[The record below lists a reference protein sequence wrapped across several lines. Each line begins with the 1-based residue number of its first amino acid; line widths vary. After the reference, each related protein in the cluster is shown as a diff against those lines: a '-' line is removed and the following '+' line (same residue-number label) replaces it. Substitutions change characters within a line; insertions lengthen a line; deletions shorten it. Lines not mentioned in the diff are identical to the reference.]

1 MKSLKFF
8 KPTLATILAIVL
20 AWLLSVRAAQA
31 GYTVTLQQVGPDVV
45 ATGSGAIDLTGLTF
59 SGGVGLGAYYTGHTI
74 GTTSFGGFPLNSSS
88 VITVSSGHFA
98 YIRTTGTHEF
108 VLRVP
113 GYVSGT
119 ALSGSATY
127 SGQTFASLG
136 VTPGTYVWT
145 WGTGANQNFTLQVAA
160 PQILFESDF
169 QSGTIFKFTADGTR
183 TTFASGLSGPVGLA
197 LDASGNLFEAD
208 ENSGT
213 IFKFTPD
220 GIKTTFATGL
230 NHPFG
235 LAFDAAGN
243 LFEAD
248 DGSGTIFKFTPAG
261 TKTIFAT
268 GLSFLTAL
276 AFDSMGN
283 LFAASSSPNAGSG
296 TIFKFT
302 PAGTKTTFATELS
315 SPIGLAFSASG
326 NLLVSDSGTIFK
338 FTPTGAKT
346 TFTSGL
352 DVPTALAFDS
362 SANLFEASGN
372 DGSIFVYTPGGT
384 PESIFASGLSG
395 PAGLAFQPAALP
407 PAPPAQ
413 LLNISARLK
422 VLTGDNVLI
431 GGFIITGSDNKQVLL
446 RALGSTLGQFG
457 VSGVLADPT
466 LELYDGTGAV
476 IASNDNWTTA
486 ANKQAIIDSG
496 LAPPNAL
503 EPAILRSLPP
513 GSYTVVVRDKN
524 AGTGVA
530 LVEAYD
536 LSPGANA
543 SLSNSSARGFVDTND
558 GVMIGGFI
566 TGEGNCRVIVRA
578 LGPTLAQFG
587 VPNVLAD
594 PMLEL
599 YDPNGTLIA
608 SNDNEPSPLHFSEIR
623 ASGFAPP
630 NLAEPA
636 IIITKQAGNV
646 TAIVRGKNNTTG
658 NALLEVY
665 TLPL

>member
-1 MKSLKFF
+1 MKN
-8 KPTLATILAIVL
+8 PTRSYLLVTIASVAIVL
-20 AWLLSVRAAQA
+20 LPICV
-31 GYTVTLQQVGPDVV
+31 
-45 ATGSGAIDLTGLTF
+45 F
-59 SGGVGLGAYYTGHTI
+59 
-74 GTTSFGGFPLNSSS
+74 
-88 VITVSSGHFA
+88 
-98 YIRTTGTHEF
+98 
-108 VLRVP
+108 
-113 GYVSGT
+113 
-119 ALSGSATY
+119 
-127 SGQTFASLG
+127 
-136 VTPGTYVWT
+136 
-145 WGTGANQNFTLQVAA
+145 AA

-169 QSGTIFKFTADGTR
+169 QSGTIFKFTADGTK
-183 TTFASGLSGPVGLA
+183 TTFASGLSGPVGVA
-197 LDASGNLFEAD
+197 FDAAGNLFEAD

-213 IFKFTPD
+213 IFKFAPAGT
-220 GIKTTFATGL
+220 KTTFATGL

-235 LAFDAAGN
+235 LAFDTAGN

-261 TKTIFAT
+261 TKTTFAT
-268 GLSFLTAL
+268 GLS
-276 AFDSMGN
+276 D
-283 LFAASSSPNAGSG
+283 
-296 TIFKFT
+296 
-302 PAGTKTTFATELS
+302 
-315 SPIGLAFSASG
+315 PIDLAFSASG

-338 FTPTGAKT
+338 FTPTGTKT
-346 TFTSGL
+346 TFAAGL

-362 SANLFEASGN
+362 FADLFEASGN
-372 DGSIFVYTPGGT
+372 DGSLYVYTPGGT

-395 PAGLAFQPAALP
+395 PAGLAFQPATLP

-431 GGFIITGSDNKQVLL
+431 GGFIISGSENKQVLL

-466 LELYDGTGAV
+466 LELHDGTGAV
-476 IASNDNWTTA
+476 IASNDNWKDTQQAEIA
-486 ANKQAIIDSG
+486 ATGK
-496 LAPPNAL
+496 APPTDF
-503 EPAILRSLPP
+503 ESAILRTLAP

-524 AGTGVA
+524 AATGVA

-543 SLSNSSARGFVDTND
+543 SLSNSSARGFVGIND
-558 GVMIGGFI
+558 DVMIGGFI

-599 YDPNGTLIA
+599 YDPNGTLVA
-608 SNDNEPSPLHFSEIR
+608 SNDNTPSPLHFSEIR

-630 NLAEPA
+630 NGAESA
-636 IIITKQAGNV
+636 IIITRQAGNI

>member
-1 MKSLKFF
+1 MTSQRRPKQETEIEFMKN
-8 KPTLATILAIVL
+8 PTLSYLLATIA
-20 AWLLSVRAAQA
+20 S
-31 GYTVTLQQVGPDVV
+31 V
-45 ATGSGAIDLTGLTF
+45 AT
-59 SGGVGLGAYYTGHTI
+59 
-74 GTTSFGGFPLNSSS
+74 
-88 VITVSSGHFA
+88 
-98 YIRTTGTHEF
+98 
-108 VLRVP
+108 VLLP
-113 GYVSGT
+113 IC
-119 ALSGSATY
+119 A
-127 SGQTFASLG
+127 F
-136 VTPGTYVWT
+136 
-145 WGTGANQNFTLQVAA
+145 AA

-169 QSGTIFKFTADGTR
+169 QSGTIFKFTPDGTK
-183 TTFASGLSGPVGLA
+183 TTFASGLSGPGGLA

-220 GIKTTFATGL
+220 GTKTTFATGL

-248 DGSGTIFKFTPAG
+248 DGSGTIFKFTP
-261 TKTIFAT
+261 T
-268 GLSFLTAL
+268 
-276 AFDSMGN
+276 
-283 LFAASSSPNAGSG
+283 
-296 TIFKFT
+296 
-302 PAGTKTTFATELS
+302 GTKTTFA
-315 SPIGLAFSASG
+315 GLLDA
-326 NLLVSDSGTIFK
+326 
-338 FTPTGAKT
+338 PTG
-346 TFTSGL
+346 
-352 DVPTALAFDS
+352 LAFDS
-362 SANLFEASGN
+362 FGNLFQASGS
-372 DGSIFVYTPGGT
+372 DGSIFVFTPGGT

-395 PAGLAFQPAALP
+395 PAGLAFQPAMLP

-466 LELYDGTGAV
+466 LELCDGTGAV
-476 IASNDNWTTA
+476 IASNDNWKDTQQADIA
-486 ANKQAIIDSG
+486 ATGK
-496 LAPPNAL
+496 APPTDFEA
-503 EPAILRSLPP
+503 AILRTLAP
-513 GSYTVVVRDKN
+513 GSYTVVVRGKN
-524 AGTGVA
+524 ATTGVA

-543 SLSNSSARGFVDTND
+543 SLSNSSARGFVDIND
-558 GVMIGGFI
+558 DVMIGGFI

-608 SNDNEPSPLHFSEIR
+608 SNDNTPSPLHFSEIR

-630 NLAEPA
+630 NGAESA
-636 IIITKQAGNV
+636 IIITRQAGNV

>member
-1 MKSLKFF
+1 MKN
-8 KPTLATILAIVL
+8 PTLSYLLVTIAN
-20 AWLLSVRAAQA
+20 
-31 GYTVTLQQVGPDVV
+31 V
-45 ATGSGAIDLTGLTF
+45 AT
-59 SGGVGLGAYYTGHTI
+59 
-74 GTTSFGGFPLNSSS
+74 
-88 VITVSSGHFA
+88 
-98 YIRTTGTHEF
+98 
-108 VLRVP
+108 VLLP
-113 GYVSGT
+113 IC
-119 ALSGSATY
+119 A
-127 SGQTFASLG
+127 F
-136 VTPGTYVWT
+136 
-145 WGTGANQNFTLQVAA
+145 AA

-169 QSGTIFKFTADGTR
+169 QSGTIFKFTADGTK
-183 TTFASGLSGPVGLA
+183 TTFASGLSGPVSLA

-208 ENSGT
+208 ENSGK

-220 GIKTTFATGL
+220 GTKTTFATG
-230 NHPFG
+230 
-235 LAFDAAGN
+235 
-243 LFEAD
+243 
-248 DGSGTIFKFTPAG
+248 
-261 TKTIFAT
+261 
-268 GLSFLTAL
+268 
-276 AFDSMGN
+276 
-283 LFAASSSPNAGSG
+283 
-296 TIFKFT
+296 
-302 PAGTKTTFATELS
+302 LS

-338 FTPTGAKT
+338 FTPTGTKT
-346 TFTSGL
+346 TFAGL
-352 DVPTALAFDS
+352 LDAPTGVAFDS
-362 SANLFEASGN
+362 FGNLFQASGS
-372 DGSIFVYTPGGT
+372 DGSIFVFTPGGT

-395 PAGLAFQPAALP
+395 PAGLAFQPAMLP

-476 IASNDNWTTA
+476 IESNDNWKDTQQAEIA
-486 ANKQAIIDSG
+486 ATGK
-496 LAPPNAL
+496 APPTDFEA
-503 EPAILRSLPP
+503 AILRTLVP
-513 GSYTVVVRDKN
+513 GSYTVVVRGKN
-524 AGTGVA
+524 ATTGVA

-543 SLSNSSARGFVDTND
+543 SLSNSSARGFVDIND
-558 GVMIGGFI
+558 DVMIGGFI

-599 YDPNGTLIA
+599 YDPNGTLVA
-608 SNDNEPSPLHFSEIR
+608 SNDNTPSPLHFSEIR

-630 NLAEPA
+630 NGAESA
-636 IIITKQAGNV
+636 IIITRQAGNI

>member
-1 MKSLKFF
+1 MKN
-8 KPTLATILAIVL
+8 PTLSYLLATIA
-20 AWLLSVRAAQA
+20 S
-31 GYTVTLQQVGPDVV
+31 V
-45 ATGSGAIDLTGLTF
+45 AT
-59 SGGVGLGAYYTGHTI
+59 
-74 GTTSFGGFPLNSSS
+74 
-88 VITVSSGHFA
+88 
-98 YIRTTGTHEF
+98 
-108 VLRVP
+108 VLLP
-113 GYVSGT
+113 IC
-119 ALSGSATY
+119 A
-127 SGQTFASLG
+127 F
-136 VTPGTYVWT
+136 
-145 WGTGANQNFTLQVAA
+145 AA

-169 QSGTIFKFTADGTR
+169 QSGTIFKFTPDGTR

-213 IFKFTPD
+213 IFKFTPA
-220 GIKTTFATGL
+220 GTKTTFAIGL

-243 LFEAD
+243 LFAAD
-248 DGSGTIFKFTPAG
+248 D
-261 TKTIFAT
+261 
-268 GLSFLTAL
+268 
-276 AFDSMGN
+276 
-283 LFAASSSPNAGSG
+283 GSG

-431 GGFIITGSDNKQVLL
+431 GGFVITGSDNKQVLL
-446 RALGSTLGQFG
+446 RALGPALGHFG

-466 LELYDGTGAV
+466 LELHDGSGAV

>member
-1 MKSLKFF
+1 MKN
-8 KPTLATILAIVL
+8 PTRSYLLVTIASVAIVL
-20 AWLLSVRAAQA
+20 LPICV
-31 GYTVTLQQVGPDVV
+31 
-45 ATGSGAIDLTGLTF
+45 F
-59 SGGVGLGAYYTGHTI
+59 
-74 GTTSFGGFPLNSSS
+74 
-88 VITVSSGHFA
+88 
-98 YIRTTGTHEF
+98 
-108 VLRVP
+108 
-113 GYVSGT
+113 
-119 ALSGSATY
+119 
-127 SGQTFASLG
+127 
-136 VTPGTYVWT
+136 
-145 WGTGANQNFTLQVAA
+145 AA

-169 QSGTIFKFTADGTR
+169 QSGTIFKFTADGTK

-197 LDASGNLFEAD
+197 FDAAGNLFEAD

-213 IFKFTPD
+213 IFKFAPAGT
-220 GIKTTFATGL
+220 KTTFATGL

-235 LAFDAAGN
+235 LAFDTAGN

-261 TKTIFAT
+261 TKTTFAT
-268 GLSFLTAL
+268 GLSFPTGL
-276 AFDSMGN
+276 AFDATGN
-283 LFAASSSPNAGSG
+283 LFAASDGSG

-302 PAGTKTTFATELS
+302 PAGTKTTFATGLS
-315 SPIGLAFSASG
+315 DPIDLAFSASG
-326 NLLVSDSGTIFK
+326 NLLVSDPSSGAIFK
-338 FTPTGAKT
+338 FTPDGTKT
-346 TFTSGL
+346 TFAAGL

-362 SANLFEASGN
+362 FADLFEASGN
-372 DGSIFVYTPGGT
+372 DGSLYVYTPGGT

-395 PAGLAFQPAALP
+395 PAGLAFQPATLP

-431 GGFIITGSDNKQVLL
+431 GGFIISGSENKQVLL

-466 LELYDGTGAV
+466 LELHDGTGAV
-476 IASNDNWTTA
+476 IASNDNWKDTQQAEIA
-486 ANKQAIIDSG
+486 ATGK
-496 LAPPNAL
+496 APPTDF
-503 EPAILRSLPP
+503 ESAILRTLAP

-524 AGTGVA
+524 AATGVA

-543 SLSNSSARGFVDTND
+543 SLSNSSARGFVGIND
-558 GVMIGGFI
+558 DVMIGGFI

-599 YDPNGTLIA
+599 YDPNGTLVA
-608 SNDNEPSPLHFSEIR
+608 SNDNTPSPLHFSEIR

-630 NLAEPA
+630 NGAESA
-636 IIITKQAGNV
+636 IIITRQAGNI

>member
-1 MKSLKFF
+1 
-8 KPTLATILAIVL
+8 
-20 AWLLSVRAAQA
+20 
-31 GYTVTLQQVGPDVV
+31 
-45 ATGSGAIDLTGLTF
+45 
-59 SGGVGLGAYYTGHTI
+59 
-74 GTTSFGGFPLNSSS
+74 
-88 VITVSSGHFA
+88 
-98 YIRTTGTHEF
+98 
-108 VLRVP
+108 
-113 GYVSGT
+113 
-119 ALSGSATY
+119 
-127 SGQTFASLG
+127 
-136 VTPGTYVWT
+136 
-145 WGTGANQNFTLQVAA
+145 
-160 PQILFESDF
+160 
-169 QSGTIFKFTADGTR
+169 
-183 TTFASGLSGPVGLA
+183 
-197 LDASGNLFEAD
+197 
-208 ENSGT
+208 
-213 IFKFTPD
+213 
-220 GIKTTFATGL
+220 
-230 NHPFG
+230 
-235 LAFDAAGN
+235 
-243 LFEAD
+243 
-248 DGSGTIFKFTPAG
+248 
-261 TKTIFAT
+261 
-268 GLSFLTAL
+268 
-276 AFDSMGN
+276 MGN
-283 LFAASSSPNAGSG
+283 LFAANAGSG

-302 PAGTKTTFATELS
+302 PAGTKTTFATGLS

-326 NLLVSDSGTIFK
+326 NLLVSDPNSGTIFK
-338 FTPTGAKT
+338 FTPTGTKT

-362 SANLFEASGN
+362 FANLFEASGN
-372 DGSIFVYTPGGT
+372 EGSIFVYTPGGT

-395 PAGLAFQPAALP
+395 PAGLAFQPATLP

-466 LELYDGTGAV
+466 LELYDGTGTV
-476 IASNDNWTTA
+476 IASNDNWGSA
-486 ANKQAIIDSG
+486 PNAGAISASG
-496 LAPPNAL
+496 FAPPNSL
-503 EPAILRSLPP
+503 EPAILRPLAP

-524 AGTGVA
+524 ATTGVA
-530 LVEAYD
+530 LMEAYD

-543 SLSNSSARGFVDTND
+543 SLSNSSARGFVGIND
-558 GVMIGGFI
+558 DVMIGGFI

-599 YDPNGTLIA
+599 YDANGTLIA
-608 SNDNEPSPLHFSEIR
+608 SNDNTPSPLHFSEIR

-630 NLAEPA
+630 NGAESA
-636 IIITKQAGNV
+636 IIITKQAGNI

>member
-1 MKSLKFF
+1 MKN
-8 KPTLATILAIVL
+8 PTLSYLLATIA
-20 AWLLSVRAAQA
+20 S
-31 GYTVTLQQVGPDVV
+31 V
-45 ATGSGAIDLTGLTF
+45 AT
-59 SGGVGLGAYYTGHTI
+59 
-74 GTTSFGGFPLNSSS
+74 
-88 VITVSSGHFA
+88 
-98 YIRTTGTHEF
+98 
-108 VLRVP
+108 VLLP
-113 GYVSGT
+113 IC
-119 ALSGSATY
+119 AL
-127 SGQTFASLG
+127 
-136 VTPGTYVWT
+136 
-145 WGTGANQNFTLQVAA
+145 AA

-169 QSGTIFKFTADGTR
+169 QSGTIFKFTAEGTK

-197 LDASGNLFEAD
+197 FDASGNLFEAD

-213 IFKFTPD
+213 IFKFTP
-220 GIKTTFATGL
+220 T
-230 NHPFG
+230 
-235 LAFDAAGN
+235 
-243 LFEAD
+243 
-248 DGSGTIFKFTPAG
+248 G
-261 TKTIFAT
+261 TKI
-268 GLSFLTAL
+268 
-276 AFDSMGN
+276 
-283 LFAASSSPNAGSG
+283 
-296 TIFKFT
+296 
-302 PAGTKTTFATELS
+302 E
-315 SPIGLAFSASG
+315 
-326 NLLVSDSGTIFK
+326 
-338 FTPTGAKT
+338 
-346 TFTSGL
+346 FTSGL

-362 SANLFEASGN
+362 LGNLFEASGN
-372 DGSIFVYTPGGT
+372 EGRIFVFTPGGT

-395 PAGLAFQPAALP
+395 PAGLAFQSAMLP

-466 LELYDGTGAV
+466 LELYDGSGAV
-476 IASNDNWTTA
+476 IESNDNWGSAPNA
-486 ANKQAIIDSG
+486 AAISASG
-496 LAPPNAL
+496 FAPPNSR
-503 EPAILRSLPP
+503 ESAILRTLAP
-513 GSYTVVVRDKN
+513 GSYTVVVRGKN
-524 AGTGVA
+524 ATTGVA

-543 SLSNSSARGFVDTND
+543 SLSNSSARGFVDIND
-558 GVMIGGFI
+558 DVMIGGFI

-599 YDPNGTLIA
+599 YDANGTLIA
-608 SNDNEPSPLHFSEIR
+608 SNDNTPSPLHFSEIR

-630 NLAEPA
+630 NGAEPA
-636 IIITKQAGNV
+636 IIITRQAGNI

>member
-1 MKSLKFF
+1 MKN
-8 KPTLATILAIVL
+8 PTLSYLLATIA
-20 AWLLSVRAAQA
+20 S
-31 GYTVTLQQVGPDVV
+31 V
-45 ATGSGAIDLTGLTF
+45 AT
-59 SGGVGLGAYYTGHTI
+59 
-74 GTTSFGGFPLNSSS
+74 
-88 VITVSSGHFA
+88 
-98 YIRTTGTHEF
+98 
-108 VLRVP
+108 VLLP
-113 GYVSGT
+113 IC
-119 ALSGSATY
+119 A
-127 SGQTFASLG
+127 F
-136 VTPGTYVWT
+136 
-145 WGTGANQNFTLQVAA
+145 AA

-169 QSGTIFKFTADGTR
+169 QSGTIFKFTPDGTK

-213 IFKFTPD
+213 IFKFAPD
-220 GIKTTFATGL
+220 GTKTTFATGL

-248 DGSGTIFKFTPAG
+248 DGSGTIFKFTSSG
-261 TKTIFAT
+261 TKTTFAS
-268 GLSFLTAL
+268 GLSFPTAL

-283 LFAASSSPNAGSG
+283 LFAANAGSG

-302 PAGTKTTFATELS
+302 PSGTKTTFATGLS
-315 SPIGLAFSASG
+315 SPIGLAFGASG
-326 NLLVSDSGTIFK
+326 NLLVSDPNSGAIFK
-338 FTPTGAKT
+338 FTPTGTKT
-346 TFTSGL
+346 TFAAGL

-362 SANLFEASGN
+362 FADLFEASGN
-372 DGSIFVYTPGGT
+372 DGSIFVLTPGGF
-384 PESIFASGLSG
+384 PKSIFASGLSG
-395 PAGLAFQPAALP
+395 PAGLAFQPATLP

-466 LELYDGTGAV
+466 LELHDGTGAV
-476 IASNDNWTTA
+476 IASNDNWRDTQQAEIA
-486 ANKQAIIDSG
+486 ATGK
-496 LAPPNAL
+496 APPNDR
-503 EPAILRSLPP
+503 ESAILRGLAP
-513 GSYTVVVRDKN
+513 GSYTVVVRGKN
-524 AGTGVA
+524 ATTGVA

-536 LSPGANA
+536 LSQGANA
-543 SLSNSSARGFVDTND
+543 SLSNSSARGFVGIND
-558 GVMIGGFI
+558 DVMIGGFI

-599 YDPNGTLIA
+599 YDLNGTLIA
-608 SNDNEPSPLHFSEIR
+608 SNDNTPSPLHFSEIR

-630 NLAEPA
+630 NGAESA
-636 IIITKQAGNV
+636 IIITRQAGNV

-658 NALLEVY
+658 NALLEIY

>member
-59 SGGVGLGAYYTGHTI
+59 SGGWGLGAYYTGHTI
-74 GTTSFGGFPLNSSS
+74 GATSFGGFPLNSSS

-213 IFKFTPD
+213 IFKFTP
-220 GIKTTFATGL
+220 
-230 NHPFG
+230 
-235 LAFDAAGN
+235 
-243 LFEAD
+243 
-248 DGSGTIFKFTPAG
+248 
-261 TKTIFAT
+261 
-268 GLSFLTAL
+268 
-276 AFDSMGN
+276 
-283 LFAASSSPNAGSG
+283 
-296 TIFKFT
+296 
-302 PAGTKTTFATELS
+302 AGTKTTFATELS

-431 GGFIITGSDNKQVLL
+431 GGFVITGSDNKQVLL
-446 RALGSTLGQFG
+446 RALGPALGHFG

-466 LELYDGTGAV
+466 LELHDGSGAV

-599 YDPNGTLIA
+599 YDANGMLIA
-608 SNDNEPSPLHFSEIR
+608 SNDNTPSPLHFSEIR

-630 NLAEPA
+630 NGAESA